1 MKILVAYYSRTGN
14 TEKVAQ
20 ALAAELGAEAATEK
34 ITEARSRDGFFGFLG
49 AGMDATFQRS
59 TPIEPPRTDLAAYDL
74 VVVGTPI
81 WAFTLT
87 PPVRTFLESSAGKL
101 KAAAFFCTEGNSGHV
116 RAFRAMEKLSGR
128 KPVAVLALTEKEVHA
143 DFSARVKDFA
153 RALRAVPQKAGG

>member
-20 ALAAELGAEAATEK
+20 ALAAELGAEAAVER
-34 ITEARSRDGFFGFLG
+34 IVEARSRDGFWGFMG

-59 TPIEPPRTDLAAYDL
+59 TPIDPPRSDLAAYDL

-87 PPVRTFLESSAGKL
+87 PPVRTFLEGAAGRL
-101 KAAAFFCTEGNSGHV
+101 KAAAFFCTEGNSGHE
-116 RAFRAMEKLSGR
+116 RAFRVMEKISGR
-128 KPVAVLALTEKEVHA
+128 KPVATMVLTEKEVHG
-143 DFSARVKDFA
+143 DFSAKLKDFA
-153 RALRAVPQKAGG
+153 RALRAVPQKTGG